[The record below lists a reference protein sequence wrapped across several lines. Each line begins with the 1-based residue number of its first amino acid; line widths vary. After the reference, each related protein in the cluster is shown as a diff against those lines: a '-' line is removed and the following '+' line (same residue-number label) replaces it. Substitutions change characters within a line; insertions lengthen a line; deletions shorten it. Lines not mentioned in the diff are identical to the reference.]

1 MNLRPFIPL
10 GVFICMAG
18 LFAVPLLQGK
28 DPAILPSAMIG
39 KPMPS
44 FTLPAAVGQKPLT
57 AEGMREDNRPF
68 LVNFF
73 ASWCVTCSAEQRVL
87 AAFAGKTGIA
97 VYGID
102 YKDTR
107 ADVAAWLEKH
117 GNPFAGTGFD
127 AEGRVA
133 IDFGVYGVP
142 ETFLVDGHG
151 VIRYKHVGALRQEDM
166 DAVFAPLLEKLK

>member
-1 MNLRPFIPL
+1 MNARAFIPL
-10 GVFICMAG
+10 GIFICMAA

-39 KPMPS
+39 KPVPV
-44 FTLPAAVGQKPLT
+44 FTLPAAVGQKTLT
-57 AEGMREDNRPF
+57 TAVMREDNRPF

-73 ASWCVTCSAEQRVL
+73 ASWCVTCKGEQRVL
-87 AAFAGKTGIA
+87 ADFSRQHNIP

-107 ADVAAWLEKH
+107 NDVAAWLERH
-117 GNPFAGTGFD
+117 GNPFAATGFD

-142 ETFLVDGHG
+142 ETFLVDGQG
-151 VIRYKHVGALRQEDM
+151 IIRYKHVGALKKEDM
-166 DAVFAPLLEKLK
+166 DTIFTPLLEKLK

>member
-1 MNLRPFIPL
+1 MNARAFIPL
-10 GVFICMAG
+10 GIFICVAA

-39 KPMPS
+39 KPMPA
-44 FTLPAAVGQKPLT
+44 FTLPAAVGKKPLT
-57 AEGMREDNRPF
+57 AAVMLEDNKPF

-73 ASWCVTCSAEQRVL
+73 ASWCVTCKDEQRVL
-87 AAFAGKTGIA
+87 ENFSRQTGIP

-102 YKDTR
+102 YKDTQK
-107 ADVAAWLEKH
+107 DVAAWLERH
-117 GNPFAGTGFD
+117 GNPFRATGFD

-142 ETFLVDGHG
+142 ETFLIDGDG
-151 VIRYKHVGALRQEDM
+151 VIRYKHVGALRREDM
-166 DAVFAPLLEKLK
+166 ETVFAPLLEKLK